1 MNCLLG
7 NYLEETNGVPVEK
20 YWQKCDKNCRKRGM
34 MKYKKREAPF
44 YQRERSRYNRQPKNR
59 YACENVLWQ
68 QEKRENT

>member
-1 MNCLLG
+1 
-7 NYLEETNGVPVEK
+7 
-20 YWQKCDKNCRKRGM
+20 M